1 MSALYDHYQ
10 VNGGPLYAFDLG
22 MAVEHKVLGEQEY
35 EYDRTPV
42 VGDVLDGET
51 TVADVWTRKDGE
63 MTFVTLETEF
73 RDGDGER
80 VLVERRTMIETEQVE
95 GER

>member
-1 MSALYDHYQ
+1 
-10 VNGGPLYAFDLG
+10 
-22 MAVEHKVLGEQEY
+22 
-35 EYDRTPV
+35 
-42 VGDVLDGET
+42 
-51 TVADVWTRKDGE
+51 